1 MQWKKLHRDLDT
13 RGGRGSEINVQ
24 QIEKSYTGNVCFFY
38 SLPCVADNI
47 AKASLTIDGG
57 ILVRVDTCRTDTF
70 ERTVSDKLQF
80 DHFGDTRGNETI
92 VREVDSC
99 RRKKK

>member
-1 MQWKKLHRDLDT
+1 M
-13 RGGRGSEINVQ
+13 
-24 QIEKSYTGNVCFFY
+24 
-38 SLPCVADNI
+38 ADNI

-99 RRKKK
+99 RRKKKYFIKKKTKNSNDLEKKKKTDRNRFGFRHGNRLSRPSV